1 MEAKSILIKSN
12 IKLPTAF
19 CHIKLLAVNEGNI
32 NAKIKNVSQLEYI
45 CYLSAAAASQE
56 GKYSLIVRNHHG
68 TSEAE
73 TFITSSR
80 PKSASTDT
88 TTAYAHQKKAPAAVS
103 KAAISLP
110 QLTNATQTTTLSVL
124 SYTLVIKFM
133 SSLGVAVPTRARH
146 SIVL

>member
-1 MEAKSILIKSN
+1 M
-12 IKLPTAF
+12 T
-19 CHIKLLAVNEGNI
+19 VNERNV
-32 NAKIKNVSQLEYI
+32 NAKIENVSQLEYI
-45 CYLSAAAASQE
+45 CYLSVAAAASQE
-56 GKYSLIVRNHHG
+56 GRYSLIVRNHHG

-73 TFITSSR
+73 TFITSSSG

-133 SSLGVAVPTRARH
+133 SSLGIAVPTRARH

>member
-1 MEAKSILIKSN
+1 M
-12 IKLPTAF
+12 T
-19 CHIKLLAVNEGNI
+19 VNERNV
-32 NAKIKNVSQLEYI
+32 NAKIENVSQLEYI
-45 CYLSAAAASQE
+45 CYLSVAAAASQE
-56 GKYSLIVRNHHG
+56 GRYSLIVRNHHG

-73 TFITSSR
+73 TFITRSR

-133 SSLGVAVPTRARH
+133 SSLGIAVPTRARH